1 MILQLKLQQTMNSR
15 VSKKGEQRIMKRDQ
29 YEKTRDYKKAIK
41 ILKDFIEE
49 ELGGNIDA
57 MRTFCFDDLTKFIG
71 NIGDPDMYLIVQVIY
86 IILWGD
92 IYDLTFDKMGAW
104 DLKGT
109 YAFRGDTM
117 NSFGSLF
124 GKESETNEFG
134 YRAKFFGA
142 DKDIILWN
150 KIKEFSRLYHQ
161 IGNFIVIPNRSSAQN
176 GINGARGCYYNTDY
190 CEGMRDYFD
199 WFLVAVE
206 KYQNK
211 VKNGDIKMNMFEM
224 QLQQNPEYNPF
235 FLEISQWKEIFF
247 LKHYFENDKPK
258 WLFNTPLERRLL
270 ITAELKNR
278 KDEKYYQDQEY
289 LELMNDYLDKS
300 KEVIEYRTNRM
311 VDVMKEKCKKQ
322 IVA

>member
-1 MILQLKLQQTMNSR
+1 MNR
-15 VSKKGEQRIMKRDQ
+15 NQ
-29 YEKTRDYKKAIK
+29 YEKTKDYQKAIK
-41 ILKDFIEE
+41 ILNDFVEE
-49 ELGGNIDA
+49 KLAGDIDA
-57 MRTFCFDDLTKFIG
+57 MRTICFDDLTKFTG
-71 NIGDPDMYLIVQVIY
+71 NIGDPDMYLIVQAIY
-86 IILWGD
+86 IILWGN
-92 IYDLTFDKMGAW
+92 IYDLSFEKMGAW

-109 YAFRGDTM
+109 YAFRGDTI

-124 GKESETNEFG
+124 GKESKENEFG

-161 IGNFIVIPNRSSAQN
+161 IGNFIVIPNRSSVQY

-199 WFLVAVE
+199 WFLIAVE

-211 VKNGDIKMNMFEM
+211 VKNGDIKMNIFEM

-258 WLFNTPLERRLL
+258 LLFNTPLERRLL
-270 ITAELKNR
+270 ITAEHENR

-300 KEVIEYRTNRM
+300 KEVIVYRTNKI
-311 VDVMKEKCKKQ
+311 VDILKEKCKKQ

>member
-1 MILQLKLQQTMNSR
+1 MNR
-15 VSKKGEQRIMKRDQ
+15 NQ
-29 YEKTRDYKKAIK
+29 YENTRDYKKALK
-41 ILKDFIEE
+41 ILNSFVEE
-49 ELGGNIDA
+49 ELDGDIDA
-57 MRTFCFDDLTKFIG
+57 MRALCFNDLTKFIG
-71 NIGDPDMYLIVQVIY
+71 NIGDPDMYLIVQAIY

-92 IYDLTFDKMGAW
+92 LYDLTLEKMGAW

-109 YAFRGDTM
+109 YAFRGDTI

-124 GKESETNEFG
+124 GKESKENEFG

-161 IGNFIVIPNRSSAQN
+161 IGNFIVIPNRSSVQY

-247 LKHYFENDKPK
+247 LNHYFENDKPK
-258 WLFNTPLERRLL
+258 LLFNTPLERRLL
-270 ITAELKNR
+270 ITAEHENR

-289 LELMNDYLDKS
+289 LEIMNDYLDKS
-300 KEVIEYRTNRM
+300 KEVIVYRTNKI
-311 VDVMKEKCKKQ
+311 VDILKEKCKKQ
-322 IVA
+322 IVV